1 MKRLQKATHRTP
13 RMLMRQKTMRFPF
26 AWTAYGPSKTAQ
38 CCLEK
43 FWVRTIEWQT
53 NVNSL
58 QEHFQANH
66 EK

>member
-1 MKRLQKATHRTP
+1 
-13 RMLMRQKTMRFPF
+13 MRQKTMRFPF
-26 AWTAYGPSKTAQ
+26 AWTAYGPRKTAQ